1 MNPGGLIRLGAAAAY
16 LWGAVMPME
25 SYGEPSPEPSS
36 WSGKLQAGSL
46 AYENLEFAE
55 ASRILKE
62 VISVLEEGREGRDTI
77 KVLARA
83 DLYLGMVYLA
93 EGLESLAEKQFDS
106 ASLLD
111 PGLVLDPQLFPP
123 EIIAGFN
130 RAKLRLESRGRI
142 NLRVET
148 RPAGAEIFFDGR
160 SVGKDPLSLSVIPGT
175 HYLSAE
181 NAGGSSPG
189 RKLELKARED
199 ARVLLEL
206 GAVPGGSA
214 SAPVGG
220 SGEKPVPGRGW
231 KKKAAII
238 GGSAL
243 VLGTV
248 TAVILICV
256 LRGKGGSGETGAV
269 FIRW

>member
-1 MNPGGLIRLGAAAAY
+1 
-16 LWGAVMPME
+16 MPVE
-25 SYGEPSPEPSS
+25 SWGEPAPETRS
-36 WSGKLQAGSL
+36 WSDKLQAGSL

-77 KVLARA
+77 KILARA

-123 EIIAGFN
+123 EIIAGFS
-130 RAKLRLESRGRI
+130 RAKSRIESRGRI
-142 NLRVET
+142 SLKVET

-160 SVGKDPLSLSVIPGT
+160 PVGKGPLSLSVIPGT

-181 NAGGSSPG
+181 NAEGPFPG
-189 RKLELKARED
+189 RKLELKAREE

-206 GAVPGGSA
+206 GKVPAVSV
-214 SAPVGG
+214 APAIG
-220 SGEKPVPGRGW
+220 SGAKSPRSPWW
-231 KKKAAII
+231 KKKAVII

-248 TAVILICV
+248 TAVVLICV
-256 LRGKGGSGETGAV
+256 LKGKGGSGETGAV
-269 FIRW
+269 FVRW

>member
-1 MNPGGLIRLGAAAAY
+1 MRLGAAATY
-16 LWGAVMPME
+16 LWGAVMPLE
-25 SYGEPSPEPSS
+25 SWGEPPPEIRS
-36 WSGKLQAGSL
+36 WSDKLQSGSL

-62 VISVLEEGREGRDTI
+62 VISGLEEGREGRDTI
-77 KVLARA
+77 KILARA

-106 ASLLD
+106 ACLLD

-123 EIIAGFN
+123 GIIAGFN

-160 SVGKDPLSLSVIPGT
+160 SVGKNPLSLSVIPGT

-181 NAGGSSPG
+181 NAGGSCPG

-199 ARVLLEL
+199 ARVLLDL
-206 GAVPGGSA
+206 GAVPGGSG
-214 SAPVGG
+214 APVSG
-220 SGEKPVPGRGW
+220 SGENPAPSRGW
-231 KKKAAII
+231 KKKAVII

-248 TAVILICV
+248 TAIILICA